1 MFFGSLH
8 WETHRNKV
16 KQQQKQKKEN
26 QKFQHRIYFE
36 LFRNFFSKGILK
48 VVL

>member
-16 KQQQKQKKEN
+16 KQQKQQTKKEN
-26 QKFQHRIYFE
+26 QKFQHRI
-36 LFRNFFSKGILK
+36 
-48 VVL
+48 